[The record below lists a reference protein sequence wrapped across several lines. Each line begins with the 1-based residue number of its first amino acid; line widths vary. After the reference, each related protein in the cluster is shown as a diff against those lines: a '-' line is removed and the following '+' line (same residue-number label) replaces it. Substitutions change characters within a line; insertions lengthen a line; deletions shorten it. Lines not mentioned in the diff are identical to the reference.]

1 MRLFLILILVFL
13 FHLFVLQTAS
23 ARDISIT
30 AVKTSLFSDEELV
43 VTASSSGF
51 TNGEQIYIKGAF
63 YQDGTSNYFGFTKN
77 NNDWIKNSAS
87 SESQRS
93 IKIGEW
99 DSNLV
104 IKNDPLDTGYKGNG
118 GYKFKVGFYYI
129 TSGGNVSS
137 VNWSTNSIDVSLA
150 YPTSV
155 PTTPPTHTPVPT
167 NIPTFAPTK
176 IFVPTIVATRAISR
190 SPTQKNRKIES
201 KSVLGVQ
208 KIPSV
213 TKIPTP
219 TDMVESSRNF
229 VMPPLFLLV
238 GIIIIITGCGIL
250 LFQEWKKQK
259 ELEL

>member
-1 MRLFLILILVFL
+1 MRLFLILILVFISP
-13 FHLFVLQTAS
+13 FCFLQMAF

-30 AVKTSLFSDEELV
+30 ANKTSLFSDEELV

-77 NNDWIKNSAS
+77 NNDWVKNSAS

-93 IKIGEW
+93 VKIGEW
-99 DSNLV
+99 DSNLI
-104 IKNDPLDTGYKGNG
+104 IKNDPSDTGYKGNG

-137 VNWSTNSIDVSLA
+137 VNWSTNSIDVSLS
-150 YPTSV
+150 YPTSA
-155 PTTPPTHTPVPT
+155 PTSQPTHTPAPT
-167 NIPTFAPTK
+167 NIPTSTPTK
-176 IFVPTIVATRAISR
+176 ILTPTIAATRIIPR
-190 SPTQKNRKIES
+190 TPTQKNRKEES
-201 KSVLGVQ
+201 RSVLGL
-208 KIPSV
+208 KSMPSV

-219 TDMVESSRNF
+219 TDKMDSSGGF
-229 VMPPLFLLV
+229 VMPPIFLLV
-238 GIIIIITGCGIL
+238 GILIIITGCGIL